1 MLNQRQGLLQVDQLC
16 QGPPLTP
23 LYPPLF
29 SCGRRILG
37 LEHYDQKAVA
47 LLFQVQVSF

>member
-16 QGPPLTP
+16 QGPLLT
-23 LYPPLF
+23 PLF

-37 LEHYDQKAVA
+37 LEHSDQKAVA